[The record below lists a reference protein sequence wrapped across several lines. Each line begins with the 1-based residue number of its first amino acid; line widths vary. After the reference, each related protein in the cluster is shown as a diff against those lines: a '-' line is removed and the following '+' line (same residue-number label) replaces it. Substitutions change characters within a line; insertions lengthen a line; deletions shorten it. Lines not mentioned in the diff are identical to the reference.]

1 MYFFIY
7 EYIKLR
13 KKFDSIVNSNVF
25 LFRSVSPLN
34 FSSAP
39 HRLSSKSSGLS
50 TPGQPPPPSSVHASA
65 RSRGIPVRS
74 GSAANSSVSAAS
86 STVVSRAGS
95 TGDTSPRS
103 CSSKEST
110 PSPFHSP
117 RNSLYVSSSSSC
129 AVSPTGGIFT
139 ANGGGGTPRISSV
152 YDEDEAELNEE
163 AYFESKRSS
172 GMKFFS
178 SVFLFS
184 FFMFF

>member
-1 MYFFIY
+1 M
-7 EYIKLR
+7 
-13 KKFDSIVNSNVF
+13 

-34 FSSAP
+34 FSSTP
-39 HRLSSKSSGLS
+39 HRLSSKTSGLS

-129 AVSPTGGIFT
+129 AVSPTGGIFN
-139 ANGGGGTPRISSV
+139 ANGGVTPRISSV
-152 YDEDEAELNEE
+152 FDEDEAELNEE
-163 AYFESKRSS
+163 AYFENKHTS
-172 GMKFFS
+172 GIYIHLSTPFYFS
-178 SVFLFS
+178 IFLFLS
-184 FFMFF
+184 LSSYCLLKLSI

>member
-1 MYFFIY
+1 M
-7 EYIKLR
+7 
-13 KKFDSIVNSNVF
+13 

-34 FSSAP
+34 FSSTP
-39 HRLSSKSSGLS
+39 HRLSSKTSGLS

-129 AVSPTGGIFT
+129 AVSPTGGIFN
-139 ANGGGGTPRISSV
+139 ANGGGETPRISSV
-152 YDEDEAELNEE
+152 FDEDEAELNEE
-163 AYFESKRSS
+163 AYFENKHSS
-172 GMKFFS
+172 GIYIQYTFLFFS
-178 SVFLFS
+178 FYLSLLIVYLYDS
-184 FFMFF
+184 L